1 MTENIKEA
9 LEYAVNTAHEKPKTI
24 LGSDGKEYYDRN
36 KYSLVELKTKYYPKT
51 LNLNTLDSLIDYL
64 KSDMNNINSKRLMV
78 IVEGPR
84 EVIVCEEDDDDLNR
98 NVLVTV
104 EAIISICDEWLTF
117 INFRTWSLSNGYK
130 ESLTIDR
137 INPKGNYTPLNCRWV
152 SMKMQQNNKTNNRY
166 LSYLGQEY
174 TIAEFSEKLNVTYWT
189 VINQLK
195 LGWSV
200 ERIVEEARMKND
212 R

>member
-1 MTENIKEA
+1 MGEYCYLKELDGLRFGSLTVINRNRNNSKGGNA
-9 LEYAVNTAHEKPKTI
+9 RWNCLCDCGNKTVVI
-24 LGSDGKEYYDRN
+24 GSKLRSGYTKSCGCARKNDNAKG
-36 KYSLVELKTKYYPKT
+36 YSSTRLYRIWKGMMNRCYNHKNDNYKYYGGK
-51 LNLNTLDSLIDYL
+51 
-64 KSDMNNINSKRLMV
+64 
-78 IVEGPR
+78 G
-84 EVIVCEEDDDDLNR
+84 
-98 NVLVTV
+98 
-104 EAIISICDEWLTF
+104 ISICDEWLTF

>member
-1 MTENIKEA
+1 
-9 LEYAVNTAHEKPKTI
+9 
-24 LGSDGKEYYDRN
+24 
-36 KYSLVELKTKYYPKT
+36 
-51 LNLNTLDSLIDYL
+51 
-64 KSDMNNINSKRLMV
+64 
-78 IVEGPR
+78 
-84 EVIVCEEDDDDLNR
+84 
-98 NVLVTV
+98 
-104 EAIISICDEWLTF
+104 
-117 INFRTWSLSNGYK
+117 
-130 ESLTIDR
+130 LTIDR